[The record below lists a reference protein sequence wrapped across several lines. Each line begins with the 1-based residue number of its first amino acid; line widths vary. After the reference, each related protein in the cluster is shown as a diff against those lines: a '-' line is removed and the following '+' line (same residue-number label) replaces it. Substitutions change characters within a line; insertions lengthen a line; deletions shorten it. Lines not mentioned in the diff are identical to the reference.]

1 MKRHRAIVRDERG
14 SAAVEF
20 AIVGPIFLTLTIGMI
35 YTCLLLFS
43 MGSMQYA
50 VEEAARCASVKTTVC
65 SSSATTI
72 TYAQGV
78 YYGPI
83 TVPTFTSTNAACGH
97 QVSGS
102 STFLRARASG
112 LLAPRWRPACR
123 RG

>member
-1 MKRHRAIVRDERG
+1 MNLSPLLRDQRG

-65 SSSATTI
+65 SSSGNTV

-78 YYGPI
+78 YYGPLI
-83 TVPTFTSTNAACGH
+83 SPTFTSTTAACGH
-97 QVSGS
+97 VVSGS
-102 STFLRARASG
+102 ASFGLNMGLSTLTVPLTAT
-112 LLAPRWRPACR
+112 ACFP
-123 RG
+123 

>member
-1 MKRHRAIVRDERG
+1 MKHRGLLRDESA

-35 YTCLLLFS
+35 YTCMLLFS

-78 YYGPI
+78 YYGPL
-83 TVPTFTSTNAACGH
+83 TSPTFTSTTAACGH
-97 QVSGS
+97 VVSGS
-102 STFLRARASG
+102 ASFGLNIGLSTLNVPLTAT
-112 LLAPRWRPACR
+112 ACFP
-123 RG
+123 

>member
-1 MKRHRAIVRDERG
+1 MKGRQILRDENA
-14 SAAVEF
+14 STAVEF
-20 AIVGPIFLTLTIGMI
+20 AIVGPIFLTLTVGMI

-65 SSSATTI
+65 TSSGTII

-78 YYGPI
+78 YYGPV
-83 TVPTFTSTNAACGH
+83 TAPTFTYSTPACGH

-102 STFLRARASG
+102 SSFAFDIG
-112 LLAPRWRPACR
+112 LTTLTVPLTATACFP
-123 RG
+123 